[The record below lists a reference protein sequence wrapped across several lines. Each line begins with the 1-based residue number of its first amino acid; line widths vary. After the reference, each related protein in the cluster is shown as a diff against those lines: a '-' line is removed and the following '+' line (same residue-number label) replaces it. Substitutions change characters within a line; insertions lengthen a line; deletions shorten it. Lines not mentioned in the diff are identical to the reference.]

1 MKKTIKLWIALAL
14 MIVMGSTQV
23 WAFDGSFTIQ
33 FKNSGQWNDGST
45 AVSTIEDVIATGAE
59 NVSEIP
65 AAQVLRIFNAGF
77 EAVNYGISANG
88 YGIRL
93 GAAAGGGMVKLVLAE
108 TVKPTK
114 LTFKA
119 KQYAE
124 DENTITVNTKKFT
137 LNDGWQK
144 ALYEDEDNPEQ
155 ITGYADYEIEYDGKT
170 EVSEITISSEKRAY
184 ISEIKVEYTFEVEK
198 LYITGDFIDWN
209 FEKMFEMKYNETT
222 KAFEYELENI
232 GNNNNYINFAFSDK
246 ASFEEGDWDAFN
258 KHRWAIQN
266 YSNMSVNNEGSYQLK
281 ISNDGSMYV
290 SNQGTYKL
298 SVAKED
304 MKLTVAFEAAE
315 AVAYE
320 NIGIDDSYIS
330 AYDNDIAKA
339 VEAKAAQ
346 LAAQNKKVNNVSIYG
361 LDKKKEY
368 TISTTIKVG
377 GNFTLWGNGATIK
390 VAEDMTGDIV
400 TLEGT
405 RSKARKADDGKY
417 SDHYLINNVQFD
429 NITILGIKGA
439 LVKDN
444 QKTLLKELNITNS
457 VIEMPA
463 SAKNVIDFNGK
474 GYVGQVYI
482 QNSTIYAKDKN
493 TGFFAQ
499 YGSRPKN
506 VNGDWTQAFIVFNST
521 FVNIANGK
529 NFTNLKQQG
538 TAQNKYTLWNSIF
551 VDCGKSGQIV
561 VGFNGGQTSATPE
574 WSVINNAFNWGGK
587 NTGKAEVEKAGKQK
601 DDDGNENDIVQ
612 NCIGGSDEDD
622 ADNVVVFAD
631 AANGDFTLGECVAL
645 YNQTGDPRWI
655 GEKVDDDK
663 LYNISSTRYI
673 VKSPD
678 DFETGNWSSIK
689 VDYNYNG
696 TPNPNPYSWSAPK
709 GANVAVEY
717 YISNSAYAVNEVVV
731 APADGYW
738 GGANAPKRAPGFMQE
753 FNTTMV
759 SQNGN
764 YSQWSFTMPDYNV
777 KLNVSLGWRIRNWW
791 ITVPDEVEVP
801 VDFEGK
807 VTPEIV
813 VEDQNNPLMD
823 DDGNTLFD
831 EEGNVL
837 YKVLKEGEDYT
848 VEFEDNDDMGTATVI
863 VTGKGDYAG
872 TAYAYFNI
880 VKVLVAETEEAGK
893 DGLVNAR
900 IIQDDEDAKLCVI
913 TKIMPQ
919 EGETTLT
926 IPAEIEGYEVVDI
939 ASNAADIEKFDKITD
954 VYLPAIGDN
963 GFGIEKTA
971 FLPIGFTHPQK
982 MFNVHVPLADLGDYA
997 AMDGL
1002 KKFAQ
1007 YKRLMAEIEIGESNY
1022 ATFGSRTPALFEEAV
1037 EVSIIKSYT
1046 ATTVTKE
1053 IIKDNLVPANT
1064 GVLLFAKAGTYT
1076 VYAVDENYPIGTIS
1090 GNKLEAVTFAQN
1102 YANDDEF
1109 SYFILNGGAFVA
1121 IDESDTEVPAC
1132 RAILKVAK
1140 GDAAAAAS
1148 RLDIVIDG
1156 FTGITAVK
1164 ADLNNAQI
1172 YDMQG
1177 RKVNNAQKGVYIVNG
1192 KKVVIK

>member
-1 MKKTIKLWIALAL
+1 MKKTFKLWIALAL

-65 AAQVLRIFNAGF
+65 AAQVLRIFNAGTD
-77 EAVNYGISANG
+77 VVDYGTGANG

-114 LTFKA
+114 ITFKA

-170 EVSEITISSEKRAY
+170 EVSDITISSEKRAY
-184 ISEIKVEYTFEVEK
+184 ISEIKVEYTYEVEK
-198 LYITGDFIDWN
+198 LYITGDFNDWN
-209 FEKMFEMKYNETT
+209 IENMIEMKYNETT
-222 KAFEYELENI
+222 KAFEYEFENI
-232 GNNNNYINFAFSDK
+232 GNYSNYINFAFSDK
-246 ASFEEGDWDAFN
+246 ASFEEGDWSAFN
-258 KHRWAIQN
+258 LHRWAIQN
-266 YSNMSVNNEGSYQLK
+266 YSGVSVNNEGSYQLK

-290 SNQGTYKL
+290 YNQGTYKL

-304 MKLTVAFEAAE
+304 MKLTVAYEAAE

-320 NIGIDDSYIS
+320 DIDISGSYIS

-346 LAAQNKKVNNVSIYG
+346 LAAQNKKVNNVSIYD
-361 LDKKKEY
+361 LDKTKEY
-368 TISTTIKVG
+368 TISATIKVG

-390 VAEDMTGDIV
+390 VAEDMTDNIV

-405 RSKARKADDGKY
+405 RSKARKADGTY

-444 QKTLLKELNITNS
+444 QKTLLQNLQISSS

-506 VNGDWTQAFIVFNST
+506 VNGDWNQEFVVFNST

-529 NFTNLKQQG
+529 NFCDLKQNG

-551 VDCGKSGQIV
+551 VDCGKSGQTV
-561 VGFNGGQTSATPE
+561 VGFNKGQTSATPE
-574 WSVINNAFNWGGK
+574 WSVISNAFNWGGK

-631 AANGDFTLGECVAL
+631 AANGDFTLGECAAK
-645 YNQTGDPRWI
+645 NSRIGDKRWI
-655 GEKVDDDK
+655 GQKVDDNTQ
-663 LYNISSTRYI
+663 YPISAGSVVST
-673 VKSPD
+673 
-678 DFETGNWSSIK
+678 
-689 VDYNYNG
+689 VDNYSDCYWNTPLVEYNYNNNA
-696 TPNPNPYSWSAPK
+696 TRSYRWYAPK
-709 GANVAVEY
+709 GAKVNVNVGSNNSYYAINAVT
-717 YISNSAYAVNEVVV
+717 A
-731 APADGYW
+731 APVDGNW
-738 GGANAPKRAPGFMQE
+738 SDAKAPKRAPGFMQE
-753 FNTTMV
+753 ISATKV
-759 SQNGN
+759 DGN
-764 YSQWSFTMPDYNV
+764 DTEWTFEMPDYPV
-777 KLNVSLGWRIRNWW
+777 QLNVSLGWRIQNRW
-791 ITVPDEVEVP
+791 ITVPAEVEVP

-807 VTPEIV
+807 VTPEVV
-813 VEDQNNPLMD
+813 VEDRNNPLMD

-872 TAYAYFNI
+872 TAYRYFDI

-900 IIQDDEDAKLCVI
+900 IIQDDEDAKLCEI
-913 TKIMPQ
+913 TKITVK

-926 IPAEIEGYEVVDI
+926 IPAEIEGYEVVRI

-954 VYLPAIGDN
+954 LYLPAIGDN
-963 GFGIEKTA
+963 GFWIEKTA
-971 FLPIGFTHPQK
+971 LLPIGFTHPQK

-1007 YKRLMAEIEIGESNY
+1007 YKRLMAEIEIGESNF

-1037 EVSIIKSYT
+1037 EVNIIKSYT

-1053 IIKDNLVPANT
+1053 VVEGNLVPANT
-1064 GVLLFAKAGTYT
+1064 GVLLFAKPGTYT

-1102 YANDDEF
+1102 YPLDDDDAAANA
-1109 SYFILNGGAFVA
+1109 YFILKEGAFYPIA
-1121 IDESDTEVPAC
+1121 DNKKEVPAC